1 MKQEMFG
8 AATIEAA
15 LNGLKKYGAMIPT
28 QTAEMAKEK
37 KADIIIG
44 KFTNSKK
51 CFDGY
56 CIRET
61 PENVIK
67 TLMKEFPNEDLSLFK
82 YNVLICR
89 GCKNDKELLKGL
101 GI

>member
-15 LNGLKKYGAMIPT
+15 LNGLKNYGAMIPA
-28 QTAEMAKEK
+28 QTLAMAKEK

-44 KFTNSKK
+44 KFTSSKK